1 MHRAAEGAGIVQDAV
16 FRGRALRMGT
26 IGQAERTRHD
36 QEAVKAEKQ
45 RGRAHA
51 VHEPCLKS

>member
-1 MHRAAEGAGIVQDAV
+1 
-16 FRGRALRMGT
+16 MGT